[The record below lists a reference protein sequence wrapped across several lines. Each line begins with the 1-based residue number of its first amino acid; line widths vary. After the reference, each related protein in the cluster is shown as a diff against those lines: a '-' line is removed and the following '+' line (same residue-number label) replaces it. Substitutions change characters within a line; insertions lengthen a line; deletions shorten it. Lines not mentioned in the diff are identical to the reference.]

1 MNEFLIYILKVSAA
15 TALLTLPY
23 YLVLRNDA
31 NLVIKRLYLAG
42 SILLSWIF
50 PLLTI
55 QKPGLVSSANPVF
68 IIDPAT
74 AAASTEASLHLPQ
87 SGGISF
93 ISLIGYLYLTGIAV
107 FLMLNVYALF
117 RLRKQTTG
125 SSGRRYIIWPAGL
138 MSSAIA
144 SVQHTKNEKVF
155 TVFRNIYLPEK
166 YSGTADTDSIMIHE
180 RAHIRQLHAADLL
193 ISEIN
198 LALTW
203 FNPFS
208 WLISRMIKENHEH
221 LADREVLARGVNPAH
236 YKALLLNHAMGGEVF
251 RLGHQFNH
259 SLTKKRFNMMK
270 KMKAPKSGILKYM
283 LFVPVIL
290 AFTLMA
296 TASGL
301 KERTITGKVYLETR
315 GEPAIG
321 AAVIVAGT
329 SKGTVVD
336 RKGEFSLEVSGNP
349 QLVISFVG
357 YETLWVKASEA
368 ERKALI
374 LVPTA
379 YEIPLDAP
387 TRKMNEEHSVEVRVK
402 KDGEK
407 QEFIIKSDGD
417 KMNLNDDSGVVY
429 VVDGEVSKSI
439 EDIDADKI
447 EKIEVY
453 KGGDNEMVKKYNA
466 RSGVIMITTKAH
478 ADDND
483 AEHEIIKVV
492 EKVNDSGET
501 TEVKEIKVV
510 KKKMK
515 KEEIIIEEDEDV
527 TVTGDEETFFI
538 VEEVPSFPGGLDA
551 LGTYINENLEYPA
564 SASRKKIAGKVM
576 VEMTVQ
582 FDGSLSDIRVSQS
595 SNDIFNE
602 AAMAVFA
609 DMPAWNPGKQRGKP
623 VRCKVIVPVR
633 FNPAQE

>member
-55 QKPGLVSSANPVF
+55 QKPGLVTSANPVF
-68 IIDPAT
+68 LIDPAT
-74 AAASTEASLHLPQ
+74 AATSTEVSLPLQQ
-87 SGGISF
+87 SAGISL
-93 ISLIGYLYLTGIAV
+93 ISLIGYLYLAGIAV
-107 FLMLNVYALF
+107 FLMLNVYALY

-125 SSGRRYIIWPAGL
+125 SSDRRH
-138 MSSAIA
+138 
-144 SVQHTKNEKVF
+144 VQHTKNEKVF

-166 YSGTADTDSIMIHE
+166 YAGTADTDSIMIHE

-270 KMKAPKSGILKYM
+270 KMKAPKRGILKYM

-290 AFTLMA
+290 AFTLVA

-301 KERTITGKVYLETR
+301 KERTITGKVYLETSDV
-315 GEPAIG
+315 PATG
-321 AAVIVAGT
+321 AAVLVAGT
-329 SKGTVVD
+329 PTGTVVD

-387 TRKMNEEHSVEVRVK
+387 PKKMKEEHNVEVRVK

-417 KMNLNDDSGVVY
+417 KMNMNDDDGVVY
-429 VVDGEVSKSI
+429 VIDGEESESI
-439 EDIDADKI
+439 EHLDADDI
-447 EKIEVY
+447 LRVEVY
-453 KGGDNEMVKKYNA
+453 KGADNEMVKKYYA
-466 RSGVIMITTKAH
+466 ESGVILITTKEH
-478 ADDND
+478 AGNDDD
-483 AEHEIIKVV
+483 EQEVIKIVETDTGAKAEKE
-492 EKVNDSGET
+492 E
-501 TEVKEIKVV
+501 KEIRIV
-510 KKKMK
+510 KKKS
-515 KEEIIIEEDEDV
+515 EQEDVIIEEDEDV
-527 TVTGDEETFFI
+527 TVTGDEETFYI
-538 VEEVPSFPGGLDA
+538 VEEVPSFPGGLEA
-551 LGTYINENLEYPA
+551 LGNYINENLEYPA

-576 VEMTVQ
+576 VEMTVKT
-582 FDGSLSDIRVSQS
+582 DGSLSDIRVSQS

-609 DMPAWNPGKQRGKP
+609 DMPDWKPGSQRGKP
-623 VRCKVIVPVR
+623 VKCKIIVPVR